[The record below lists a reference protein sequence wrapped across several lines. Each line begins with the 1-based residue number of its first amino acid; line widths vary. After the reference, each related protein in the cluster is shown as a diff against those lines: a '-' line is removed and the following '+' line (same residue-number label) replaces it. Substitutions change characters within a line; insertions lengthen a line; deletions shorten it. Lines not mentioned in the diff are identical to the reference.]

1 MAITVQEAQV
11 IFSADGMRSVD
22 TQARKASGAMDMLT
36 AAAKRSG
43 GALGSIRGA
52 FGGIQGALAGV
63 GAAAAVGKMMDLSME
78 AEKTAIGFEVLLGS
92 ADDAK
97 SLLEQIR
104 DLDKKTVFGTQEL
117 SQAQKLMMNFGMASG
132 DAFGV
137 LTNLTEVAQ
146 GDTEQLMLLARGMAQ
161 VQAAGRLMGQE
172 ANQLINSGF
181 SPLLEISRTTGR
193 SMADLKKDM
202 EEGKISYDM
211 VRGALEGL
219 TTGTG
224 RLAGMNERMSQTT
237 AGMYAKFKTQV
248 EMAAISIG
256 NALLPEVN
264 KLLEWINKNA
274 EGMGS
279 LTARTSAA
287 IAYMK
292 GLFTTAQD
300 ALADMAVGITTA
312 FVALPEQLRLVFS
325 DIRNWIGDLVGYVI
339 EAGKTMAHNL
349 DPAVWMT
356 GEAAAAEMPTL
367 EFSAKMS
374 GGLLQQIRDEID
386 TARRIREGAIAGAAG
401 AEPKKAPDRPRGP
414 AGAGGM
420 VGEGEGPKAAAEAL
434 KIERGGALQ
443 VFQRLQDQL
452 RQADM
457 SLVVQKQQLDVQQQS
472 LALLGQINGGLG
484 GIATLGLLQ

>member
-22 TQARKASGAMDMLT
+22 TQARKASGAMDLLT
-36 AAAKRSG
+36 GAAKRAG

-63 GAAAAVGKMMDLSME
+63 GAAAAAGKMMDLSME
-78 AEKTAIGFEVLLGS
+78 AEKTAISFEVLLGS
-92 ADDAK
+92 ANDAK
-97 SLLEQIR
+97 TLLEQIR

-137 LTNLTEVAQ
+137 LSNLTEVAQ

-202 EEGKISYDM
+202 EEGKISYEM

-224 RLAGMNERMSQTT
+224 RLAGMNDRMSKTT

-274 EGMGS
+274 EGIGS
-279 LTARTSAA
+279 LTTRTSAA
-287 IAYMK
+287 IEYMK
-292 GLFTTAQD
+292 GLFTTTQD
-300 ALADMAVGITTA
+300 ALADMAVAIATA
-312 FVALPEQLRLVFS
+312 FTAIPTQLKLVF
-325 DIRNWIGDLVGYVI
+325 DDVKNWIKDLVKYTTD
-339 EAGKTMAHNL
+339 AGVAMAHNM
-349 DPAVWMT
+349 DPRVWML
-356 GEAAAAEMPTL
+356 GIMEAKELPTL
-367 EFSAKMS
+367 EFTAQTS
-374 GGLLQQIRDEID
+374 GGLAKQIEQELE
-386 TARRIREGAIAGAAG
+386 TARKIRADARAAV
-401 AEPKKAPDRPRGP
+401 AKTEPKKEPEKPRGP
-414 AGAGGM
+414 QGPM
-420 VGEGEGPKAAAEAL
+420 TRIELGETARNATEAMQV
-434 KIERGGALQ
+434 ERGGALQ

-472 LALLGQINGGLG
+472 LAVLGQINGGLG